1 MRGPHGDVTA
11 VLDIAKCLYDAVS
24 RLQRAAAKES
34 VDEEDAHADGLRISM
49 MMELKKGRGKPSK
62 AAIQVQ

>member
-1 MRGPHGDVTA
+1 MKVRGPHGGVTA

-34 VDEEDAHADGLRISM
+34 VDEEDADGLRMSM

-62 AAIQVQ
+62 AAIQV